1 VITAS
6 GTDIFRA
13 NIRGS
18 SLLLVGRTLSIGIK
32 FLVQVL
38 IVRHLSTS
46 DYGAWA
52 YALSIVALLDG
63 FASLGLNRD
72 VARFTAIYHERKQHG
87 AFFGAI
93 LLVVA
98 TILVTGFVF
107 ATGIYAFPQRLAPLI
122 GGEQQPLTLLLIMIY
137 MVPLT
142 ALDALS
148 AAIFATFGRPRA
160 IFFRRYLLA
169 PGLQIAV
176 VLLLILRDSGV
187 VFLAWGYLLSALV
200 GVAINAW
207 QVLRI
212 LRQDGLTEG
221 FSWRTAEVPLRE
233 MFSLSLPLLSEDLLV
248 ALVRSSGVLLLGY
261 YYGTEQIAL
270 FHVVLPVATQTKLV
284 IESFAMLYVPAASR
298 LFAGGN
304 YSGVNDLYWRTA
316 VWIAVLSFP
325 IFAVTFTAATP
336 LTVLLFGETY
346 APSGMF
352 LMVLAVGGF
361 VEAAF
366 GFNRQTLRVLG
377 RVRYVVVI
385 NLLAA
390 TANVVLALLLVP
402 ALGALGAAI
411 AMSGTWVINNLLR
424 QAGLYM
430 AGIGFSLLDR
440 RYRQPYA
447 AIAMGAL
454 VLAFVR
460 GTVVNPLLLAA
471 AAASVSVAV
480 LVATRRSL
488 QIADVFPRLARVPLL
503 RSIVT

>member
-1 VITAS
+1 MITAS
-6 GTDIFRA
+6 GADIFRA

-18 SLLLVGRTLSIGIK
+18 SLLLVGRALSIGIK

-52 YALSIVALLDG
+52 YALSIVAFLDG

-72 VARFTAIYHERKQHG
+72 VARFAAIYHERKQYG

-98 TILVTGFVF
+98 TIVVTGLVF
-107 ATGIYAFPQRLAPLI
+107 AIGVYAFPERLALLI
-122 GGEQQPLTLLLIMIY
+122 GGDQQPVILLFIMIY

-169 PGLQIAV
+169 PSLQIGV
-176 VLLLILRDSGV
+176 VLFLVLLDSGV
-187 VFLAWGYLLSALV
+187 IFLAWGYLISALV
-200 GVAINAW
+200 GVILNGW
-207 QVLRI
+207 LVLRM
-212 LRQDGLTEG
+212 LKQDGIIEG
-221 FSWRTAEVPLRE
+221 LSPPKPEMPFRA

-270 FHVVLPVATQTKLV
+270 FHVVLPVASQTKLV

-298 LFAGGN
+298 LFAAGN
-304 YSGVNDLYWRTA
+304 NPGINDLYWRTA

-336 LTVLLFGETY
+336 LTVLLFGDKY
-346 APSGMF
+346 AQSGLF
-352 LMVLAVGGF
+352 LMVLVVGGF

-390 TANVVLALLLVP
+390 ASNVALALLFVP
-402 ALGALGAAI
+402 RLGALGAAI
-411 AMSGTWVINNLLR
+411 AMSGTWVINNVLR
-424 QAGLYM
+424 HAGLYM
-430 AGIGFSLLDR
+430 AGIGFSLLDP
-440 RYRQPYA
+440 RYRRPYA
-447 AIAMGAL
+447 AIAIG
-454 VLAFVR
+454 VVILAIVR
-460 GTVVNPLLLAA
+460 SAVGSPIVLAA
-471 AAASVSVAV
+471 AAVGVSLLV
-480 LVATRRSL
+480 LITTRRSL
-488 QIADVFPRLARVPLL
+488 QVADVFPKLARVPLL
-503 RSIVT
+503 RSMVA

>member
-1 VITAS
+1 VISTPGTAV
-6 GTDIFRA
+6 FRA

-18 SLLLVGRTLSIGIK
+18 SLLMVGRALSIGIK

-93 LLVVA
+93 LLVAA
-98 TILVTGFVF
+98 TILVTGLIF
-107 ATGIYAFPQRLAPLI
+107 AIGVYAFPGTLASLI
-122 GGEQQPLTLLLIMIY
+122 GGETQPLTLLFIMIF

-148 AAIFATFGRPRA
+148 SAIFATFGRPRA

-169 PGLQIAV
+169 PGLQITV
-176 VLLLILRDSGV
+176 VLLLIVRESGV
-187 VFLAWGYLLSALV
+187 VFLAWGYLLASLV
-200 GVAINAW
+200 GVALNAW
-207 QVLRI
+207 LVLRM
-212 LRQDGLTEG
+212 LRADGLTEG
-221 FSWRTAEVPLRE
+221 FSWRGIQMPFRE
-233 MFSLSLPLLSEDLLV
+233 MFSLSLPLLSEDFLA

-270 FHVVLPVATQTKLV
+270 FHVVLAVAAQTKLV

-298 LFAGGN
+298 FFASGN
-304 YSGVNDLYWRTA
+304 YTGINDLYWQTA

-325 IFAVTFTAATP
+325 IFAATFTVATP
-336 LTVLLFGETY
+336 LTVLLFGEKY
-346 APSGMF
+346 APSGLF
-352 LMVLAVGGF
+352 LTVLAVGGF

-377 RVRYVVVI
+377 RVRYVMVI

-390 TANVVLALLLVP
+390 AANVALAVLLVP
-402 ALGALGAAI
+402 TLGALGAAI
-411 AMSGTWVINNLLR
+411 AMSGTWIINNLLR
-424 QAGLYM
+424 QAGLFM
-430 AGIGFSLLDR
+430 ADIGFSVLDR

-447 AIAMGAL
+447 AIGLGAL
-454 VLAFVR
+454 VLWLAR
-460 GTVVNPLLLAA
+460 ATVENPLMLAA
-471 AAASVSVAV
+471 TAASVSIVV
-480 LVATRRSL
+480 LVVTRRSL
-488 QIADVFPRLARVPLL
+488 QIADVFPRLARVPIL

>member
-1 VITAS
+1 MITAA
-6 GTDIFRA
+6 GTEIFRA

-18 SLLLVGRTLSIGIK
+18 SLLMVGRALSIGIK

-38 IVRHLSTS
+38 IVRHLTTS

-93 LLVVA
+93 LLVA
-98 TILVTGFVF
+98 GTILVTGLVF
-107 ATGIYAFPQRLAPLI
+107 AIAVYAFPERLASLI
-122 GGEQQPLTLLLIMIY
+122 GGERQPLTLLLIMIF

-148 AAIFATFGRPRA
+148 SAIFATFGRPRA

-169 PGLQIAV
+169 PGLQITV

-187 VFLAWGYLLSALV
+187 VFLAWGYLISSLV
-200 GVAINAW
+200 GVGLNTW
-207 QVLRI
+207 LVLRM

-221 FSWRTAEVPLRE
+221 FSWRSIQLPFRE
-233 MFSLSLPLLSEDLLV
+233 MFSLSLPLLSEDFLA

-270 FHVVLPVATQTKLV
+270 FHVVLAVAAQTKLV

-298 LFAGGN
+298 FFASGN
-304 YSGVNDLYWRTA
+304 FTGINNLYWQTA

-325 IFAVTFTAATP
+325 IFAITFTAATP
-336 LTVLLFGETY
+336 LTVLLFGEKY
-346 APSGMF
+346 APSGIF
-352 LMVLAVGGF
+352 LTILAVGGF

-366 GFNRQTLRVLG
+366 GFNRQTLRVIG
-377 RVRYVVVI
+377 KVRYVMVI
-385 NLLAA
+385 NLTAA
-390 TANVVLALLLVP
+390 AANVALALVLVP
-402 ALGALGAAI
+402 PFGPLGAAI

-424 QAGLYM
+424 QAGLYK

-447 AIAMGAL
+447 AIAIGVLA
-454 VLAFVR
+454 LAFVR
-460 GTVVNPLLLAA
+460 VTIDNPLLLAA
-471 AAASVSVAV
+471 AAASVSMVV
-480 LVATRRSL
+480 LVVTRRSL